1 LDSRFSI
8 TRKGEGKGGEWMK
21 EEPSAEISKFLA
33 LVQREQQFPLL
44 WREKA
49 MNLLKLILQKMEEKS
64 N

>member
-1 LDSRFSI
+1 
-8 TRKGEGKGGEWMK
+8 MK